1 MIVHLDL
8 PAGELP
14 AVVFGAGPVTLD
26 EVVALAARRARPV
39 LSGDPAFVARIEA
52 GAALL
57 ARLAGGGDAA
67 AATRTAAGEAA
78 QALFAWDDDGAGT
91 AFTPEQT
98 RAILAVRLASLSR
111 GQSGASIEQ
120 LRLLCDLLEHDVLPE
135 VPHESAG
142 SAAMTGLAC
151 LAAARAETLCR
162 LAARITA
169 LAVLALGDR
178 GKHFDAALFAA
189 KPYPGMAQAAG
200 WIRADL
206 GDRSGTAPGAEAHD
220 AIRCAPHVI
229 GVLMDALPWMVR
241 HIELELNSPSGALL
255 VDLEGGR
262 LLHGG
267 HEHGGHITYA
277 MDGMRNAAGKLANLF
292 EHQLALLADASHHG
306 LLSSLR
312 SAVVARTAVHQGLKA
327 LQRNVSA
334 WTVEAHRLAPDTVFH
349 KIGTGTSAARES
361 LRVIE
366 LTEQIAAALLVAV
379 RQACALR
386 YPDGLPPQLGPGLL
400 SCMGRIV
407 ELVPFS
413 GAERRLDHDLRR
425 LLAVIRYDG
434 AALLCRSAAEAA
446 PRG

>member
-1 MIVHLDL
+1 MKMHIDL

-39 LSGDPAFVARIEA
+39 LSGDPAFAERIA
-52 GAALL
+52 LGAALL
-57 ARLAGGGDAA
+57 TRLAGQGDGG
-67 AATRTAAGEAA
+67 AAGTPTI
-78 QALFAWDDDGAGT
+78 WSDGGPGT

-98 RAILAVRLASLSR
+98 RAILAARLASLCR
-111 GQSGASIEQ
+111 GQSGAGMEQ
-120 LRLLCDLLEHDVLPE
+120 LRLLCDLLEHDDLPDAPCE
-135 VPHESAG
+135 GADT
-142 SAAMTGLAC
+142 AAMTGLAC
-151 LAAARAETLCR
+151 LAAARADSLCR

-169 LAVLALGDR
+169 LAALALDDSGSY
-178 GKHFDAALFAA
+178 FDEALFAA

-206 GDRSGTAPGAEAHD
+206 GVRTGTAPGTEARD
-220 AIRCAPHVI
+220 PLRCAPQVI

-241 HIELELNSPSGALL
+241 HIELELNSAGGALL

-267 HEHGGHITYA
+267 HDHGGHIVYA
-277 MDGMRNAAGKLANLF
+277 MDGMKNAVGKLASLF
-292 EHQLALLADASHHG
+292 EHQVALLADAGRHG
-306 LLSSLR
+306 LLAGPR
-312 SAVVARTAVHQGLKA
+312 SPAAARAAVNQALKA
-327 LQRNVSA
+327 LHHNVSA

-349 KIGTGTSAARES
+349 KAGIGTGAARDC

-386 YPDGLPPQLGPGLL
+386 YPNGLPPQLGTGLL
-400 SCMGRIV
+400 SCMERV
-407 ELVPFS
+407 AELVPFTA
-413 GAERRLDHDLRR
+413 AERRLEHDLRR
-425 LLAVIRYDG
+425 LLAVVRYDG
-434 AALLCRSAAEAA
+434 AALLCRGAAEAA
-446 PRG
+446 ARG